1 MEQSKHNFQSIQEM
15 MQWIDS
21 PNSAGWKVMSKE
33 NEFTAGFNN
42 IQPCDKPNVS
52 AVHGIAR

>member
-1 MEQSKHNFQSIQEM
+1 MEQSKHNFHSIQEM

-33 NEFTAGFNN
+33 KEFTADFNN
-42 IQPCDKPNVS
+42 IQPCDKPNGSV
-52 AVHGIAR
+52 AL